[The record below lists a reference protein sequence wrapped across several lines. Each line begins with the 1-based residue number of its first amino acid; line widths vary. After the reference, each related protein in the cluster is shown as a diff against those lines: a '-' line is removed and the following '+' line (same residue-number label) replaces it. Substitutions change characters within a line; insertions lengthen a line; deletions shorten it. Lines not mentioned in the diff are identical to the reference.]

1 MLAFIF
7 VEESAEVRMFPQ
19 HSEKWRGATAM
30 KAWPKREF
38 ILSGSFDVAR
48 LILEDLHEV
57 AGRYPDL
64 KQAILV
70 SAKRDRAV
78 LSLNPLVKFLYSRLI
93 REKEWRMK
101 AEERLAECKKK
112 LREAEDKLQEYR
124 KSKPGS

>member
-1 MLAFIF
+1 
-7 VEESAEVRMFPQ
+7 
-19 HSEKWRGATAM
+19 
-30 KAWPKREF
+30 
-38 ILSGSFDVAR
+38 LSGSFDVAR
-48 LILEDLHEV
+48 LIFEDLHEV